1 MTRHAKILVVDDEY
15 QKVKAIH
22 NALQPDTP
30 ADIDR
35 AVCSREALLMMT
47 ENIYDLLVI
56 DIQIPET
63 LGEEVKPYAGRDL
76 IEYIDAHDGINRPT
90 HILGIT
96 AHPDSYEA
104 CLEAFNQRGWTLLLG
119 IEDKER
125 LKNIVAAKI
134 RHAVRSRDSYDV
146 AIITALEHVELE
158 QVLNLPCSWVSVR
171 EKKDCS
177 IVHCGTL
184 KTNSGKEVSLVASAC
199 PHMGIADAAALS
211 MKLCLKYTPKYLIMT
226 GIAAGIEGKV
236 NLGDVLIADPC
247 WDWGCGKQTVRGD
260 ASVFLSAPNQ
270 IALDPQMRAQ
280 LKRIATTRQYL
291 DEIADSWPGAER
303 PNTKLA
309 AHVGPVA
316 TGSMVL
322 EDPAYVA
329 TIQSQH
335 RNTLGIEME
344 AYGAASAAAISST
357 NPPKVLVLK
366 SVCDFADPLKNDKWQ
381 TYAAYTSAQFAMKL
395 IQNVLFH
402 E

>member
-1 MTRHAKILVVDDEY
+1 
-15 QKVKAIH
+15 
-22 NALQPDTP
+22 
-30 ADIDR
+30 
-35 AVCSREALLMMT
+35 
-47 ENIYDLLVI
+47 
-56 DIQIPET
+56 
-63 LGEEVKPYAGRDL
+63 
-76 IEYIDAHDGINRPT
+76 
-90 HILGIT
+90 
-96 AHPDSYEA
+96 
-104 CLEAFNQRGWTLLLG
+104 
-119 IEDKER
+119 
-125 LKNIVAAKI
+125 
-134 RHAVRSRDSYDV
+134 
-146 AIITALEHVELE
+146 
-158 QVLNLPCSWVSVR
+158 
-171 EKKDCS
+171 
-177 IVHCGTL
+177 
-184 KTNSGKEVSLVASAC
+184 
-199 PHMGIADAAALS
+199 
-211 MKLCLKYTPKYLIMT
+211 MT